1 MERRK
6 IVKPW
11 EPTYLPIDPDHK
23 NEWLLVDQ
31 EGTLLRI
38 KGEGFVRFDT
48 REEAAEECGRLNGER
63 KEES

>member
-11 EPTYLPIDPDHK
+11 ETTYLPIDPDHK

-31 EGTLLRI
+31 GGTLLRI
-38 KGEGFVRFDT
+38 KDKGFVRFDT
-48 REEAAEECGRLNGER
+48 REEAAEECARLNSEWT
-63 KEES
+63 KKS